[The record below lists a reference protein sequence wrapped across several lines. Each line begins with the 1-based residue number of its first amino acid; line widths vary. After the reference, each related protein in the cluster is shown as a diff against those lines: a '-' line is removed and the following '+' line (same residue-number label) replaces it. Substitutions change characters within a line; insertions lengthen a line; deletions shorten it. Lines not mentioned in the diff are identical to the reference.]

1 MPLMELE
8 DVRIYYELAGPEQAP
23 VLMLSNSL
31 GTSLEM
37 WQPQMAEVA
46 KDFRILRYD
55 TRGHGRSSVSPGP
68 YSIDQ
73 LANDVLALLDR
84 LGYSKVLFC
93 GLSMGGMIAMSLA
106 MKAPQRLSKIV
117 LCNTAPQTGSAEVWN
132 ARIETVAQGGM
143 TTIVDGV
150 LERWFTPTFRANSPA
165 AVESTRNML
174 LNTPATGYV
183 ATCAAIRDYNVSDSI
198 ATIRVPALIIS
209 GSYDPVTSPQ
219 AGHFMAENI
228 HGAVYKELP
237 AAHLSNIEAAAA
249 FTSELSI
256 FLKA

>member
-117 LCNTAPQTGSAEVWN
+117 LCNTAPQIGSAEVWN

-165 AVESTRNML
+165 AVESTRKML